1 MGRRGRLRPRCGLSS
16 TTMPSG
22 LEWNDLPYRGTL
34 CGALC
39 PQLVLAP
46 PADVACNG
54 GGRGLFWCARV
65 EKGARDLAKNLPGKG
80 PRAGKRNHREIRKP
94 PPKTPK
100 PPPDSPPTTHNPPPP

>member
-54 GGRGLFWCARV
+54 GGRGPFWGGRV
-65 EKGARDLAKNLPGKG
+65 EKRGSDLAIKPAGRGLRGGKKEK
-80 PRAGKRNHREIRKP
+80 GKRGRPRT
-94 PPKTPK
+94 KTPQ
-100 PPPDSPPTTHNPPPP
+100 NPSL